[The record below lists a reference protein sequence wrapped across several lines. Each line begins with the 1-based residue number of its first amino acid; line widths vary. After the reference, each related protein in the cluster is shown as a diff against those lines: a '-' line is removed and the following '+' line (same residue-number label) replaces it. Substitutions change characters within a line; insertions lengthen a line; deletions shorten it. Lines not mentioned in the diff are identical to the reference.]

1 MRREI
6 AVNDL
11 DRASSLDAREALFV
25 ARLQANDDVAYDELV
40 RAYHAS
46 IFQTAFRML
55 GDATESA
62 DMVQDIF
69 VKVFRNI
76 QGFRGESSL
85 KTWIYRIAFSEI
97 LNRLRSWRRR
107 FRSFTVSLDDDREGQ
122 GSPMQLPSNGASPL
136 QALETKEREEAI
148 QAALNTLSREHRSII
163 VLRDI
168 EGFSYSEIAEILG
181 ISSGTVKS
189 RLARARADMK
199 KPLVRFLSIQRY

>member
-1 MRREI
+1 
-6 AVNDL
+6 
-11 DRASSLDAREALFV
+11 
-25 ARLQANDDVAYDELV
+25 
-40 RAYHAS
+40 
-46 IFQTAFRML
+46 
-55 GDATESA
+55 
-62 DMVQDIF
+62 
-69 VKVFRNI
+69 
-76 QGFRGESSL
+76 
-85 KTWIYRIAFSEI
+85 
-97 LNRLRSWRRR
+97 
-107 FRSFTVSLDDDREGQ
+107 
-122 GSPMQLPSNGASPL
+122 L